1 MRRETT
7 CKETEGQRFPEF
19 SEHFNLQIQ
28 RDQQICSRINER
40 QIKYNQVTVKLL
52 KTKDK
57 ETVWKSARRNT
68 LQQTRNQ
75 QHGCLHI
82 SRETEA
88 RGSGA
93 ACSSAGRQTNGQLRS
108 LHVRQRDRSQ
118 RQWGGVFKCW
128 KADERSAQTPTREQR
143 DRGQRRWGC
152 VFTVLEGRRTVS
164 SDAYT

>member
-93 ACSSAGRQTNGQLRS
+93 ACSQG
-108 LHVRQRDRSQ
+108 
-118 RQWGGVFKCW
+118 W
-128 KADERSAQTPTREQR
+128 KADEWSAQNSTQRIHSSLTKEKERLFRQRESERFYFLQ
-143 DRGQRRWGC
+143 
-152 VFTVLEGRRTVS
+152 EK
-164 SDAYT
+164 

>member
-1 MRRETT
+1 MEHQSFWDVAKGIFRRK
-7 CKETEGQRFPEF
+7 CID
-19 SEHFNLQIQ
+19 L
-28 RDQQICSRINER
+28 CSYIR
-40 QIKYNQVTVKLL
+40 
-52 KTKDK
+52 K

-93 ACSSAGRQTNGQLRS
+93 ACSQG
-108 LHVRQRDRSQ
+108 
-118 RQWGGVFKCW
+118 W

-143 DRGQRRWGC
+143 DRGQRQRGG
-152 VFTVLEGRRTVS
+152 VFTGLEGR
-164 SDAYT
+164 